1 MVNLE
6 TSGWRNGPPLC
17 TSPRVAA
24 PGSRYRGLARR
35 HPLINALDHLYVEW
49 NYKPLEAVTL
59 PFIGKALENGRFPG
73 DETVDKS
80 AVTML
85 DELLRWTKA
94 LSVLRT
100 PMSR

>member
-1 MVNLE
+1 MLPE
-6 TSGWRNGPPLC
+6 WQR
-17 TSPRVAA
+17 
-24 PGSRYRGLARR
+24 RGVGTAVLRGVIA
-35 HPLINALDHLYVEW
+35 D
-49 NYKPLEAVTL
+49 AVTL
-59 PFIGKALENGRFPG
+59 PFIGKALEDGRFPG